1 VKNTVNHRITDLKCV
16 KFFKAFTN
24 ALPFISA
31 IGFVI
36 GLFANKIGYVVGFYL
51 LIVFPLFH
59 LVAKALTDEPR
70 ELD

>member
-1 VKNTVNHRITDLKCV
+1 MKNTVNHRISDLEFV

-36 GLFANKIGYVVGFYL
+36 GLFVNKIGYIVGFYF

-59 LVAKALTDEPR
+59 LVAKALTDEPK